1 MITFRRVSVTVT
13 WLALMASTIRAAERS
28 AMCPRIA
35 GMWSPFLMRWKRER
49 NSHAENQKEA
59 GEHHVH
65 VRHRVDFAGSV
76 ISPPGQAFY
85 LCELVDE
92 DHERDVESAKYQA
105 SRFDDH
111 VGERGRGTRLRG
123 ESPIGRKASRSLR

>member
-1 MITFRRVSVTVT
+1 
-13 WLALMASTIRAAERS
+13 
-28 AMCPRIA
+28 
-35 GMWSPFLMRWKRER
+35 MWSPFLMRWKRER

-85 LCELVDE
+85 LCELVDD
-92 DHERDVESAKYQA
+92 DHERDVESAKDIK
-105 SRFDDH
+105 RDDSMMMWVKVVAEH
-111 VGERGRGTRLRG
+111 VFAGNLRSAGKLLGR
-123 ESPIGRKASRSLR
+123 